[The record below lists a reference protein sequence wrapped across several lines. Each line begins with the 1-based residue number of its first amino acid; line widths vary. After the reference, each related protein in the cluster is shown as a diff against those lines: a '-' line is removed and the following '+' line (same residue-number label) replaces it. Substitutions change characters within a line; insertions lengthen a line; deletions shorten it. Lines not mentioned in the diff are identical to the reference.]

1 MPLLSQG
8 GVVTQIGI
16 HDSDHK
22 LISMA
27 IKKPLK
33 PMLVVMAVSIRQE
46 QKFQK
51 IFDVSY
57 DGMPVIIYGHIYDDA
72 PGEFDKPVDYG
83 EEV

>member
-1 MPLLSQG
+1 
-8 GVVTQIGI
+8 
-16 HDSDHK
+16 
-22 LISMA
+22 
-27 IKKPLK
+27 
-33 PMLVVMAVSIRQE
+33 MLVVMAVSIRRNRS
-46 QKFQK
+46 FK